1 MATISG
7 TIRLNDA
14 FSNTLN
20 KFNSGIQRS
29 VAMTSRFKSAISG
42 GSNGLNS
49 LNQGLSST
57 HVGLRQIIA
66 GSAIGGAISS
76 AMGVA
81 SNGVRAF
88 IGELNDSTVAWSTF
102 EGNMRQIGKSPA
114 QIYAAK
120 NSLQKFAQDTIYS
133 SSDMAQ
139 TYSQLA
145 AVGTKNTTALVKGFG
160 GLAAAATDPQ
170 QAMKTLS
177 EQATQMA
184 AKPMVQWQDFKL
196 MLEQTPAGMAAVGKT
211 MGMNTKELVKA
222 VQDGKVK
229 TEDFLNAIAKTGTN
243 ANFSKM
249 ATQYKTIGQAMD
261 GLKETVANKV
271 QPQFKKLSDIGIN
284 AISGITDALGNINF
298 GPFSNGIINAIS
310 YVRPILDKVKLGIQD
325 VIDGFNTT
333 GAGNAVGQM
342 FQQIADAANN
352 LTDTLSGTGIY
363 VQIGSTIGKMV
374 GGIAKFIGALA
385 SVTGKLDPGT
395 LKALGLALLVIK
407 AGTKG
412 LILTAVVVGLKALNR
427 LNPSQLQTL
436 AKAVTGLA
444 IAFASFKV
452 ISAVGKGLSGIIDA
466 FKSLKGLKTPQL
478 NTPDVPQ
485 AGGIAQSAGAF
496 IKLAAALA
504 LVGVAVVLVA
514 SGFWILDQAAISLA
528 NGGGTA
534 VAVFFSMIVAIGVL
548 AVVVKLLGT
557 AFIGSAVGF
566 LIFGAALLVIG
577 AAIFIATAGLALL
590 GAQLPNIANYGS
602 QAALNIILLAGAIT
616 IFGIA
621 TIVGAAGV
629 LVLALSITVLGVAMI
644 VGAVG
649 AALLGAGLLILG
661 IFAIVAAVGVML
673 LSVGVALLAT
683 FSLIAAVGLIM
694 MGIGITLVAAVA
706 MIAAVGMLLF
716 AVALAVATPLI
727 LIAAVGFLLL
737 GAAAII
743 LGTGLLIVGT
753 AMTMVAAGMVAA
765 GEAAMMMATMFIM
778 AGTMMVSAIISAMS
792 NVVAAVR
799 NGVSNAV
806 NAARS
811 FTGALV
817 GVGRDLIQGLV
828 NGITSMI
835 GSAVSAVTSV
845 AGKVVSAAKSI
856 LHIGSPSKLFNQ
868 FGRWLDQGLAIGLN
882 HDANIAAKASVN
894 MAEGVV
900 AAASNMT
907 PTLNP
912 LEISNINSGDLL
924 ASGFNR
930 AYSAID
936 RVANALSSLN
946 GSTAGIS
953 INQHD
958 QIDTLFNNDDESDYS
973 GLIGTQLGHY
983 GSNSDDHSSTLTIES
998 GAIQINSSGNAEYD
1012 AETLLE
1018 ALENKIIAQ
1027 REKSLS

>member
-1 MATISG
+1 MATVSG
-7 TIRLNDA
+7 TLLIKDA
-14 FSNTLN
+14 FSNVLN
-20 KFNSGIQRS
+20 KFSSGIQR
-29 VAMTSRFKSAISG
+29 AATMTNRLKTIMSTNNGGFGSFNQNLGSA
-42 GSNGLNS
+42 
-49 LNQGLSST
+49 
-57 HVGLRQIIA
+57 HVGLKQIIA
-66 GSAIGGAISS
+66 GSAIGGMISS

-88 IGELNDSTVAWSTF
+88 VGELNESTKAWDTF
-102 EGNMRQIGKSPA
+102 EGNMHQIGKSPTA
-114 QIYAAK
+114 ILSAK
-120 NSLQKFAQDTIYS
+120 NDLQKFAQDTIYS

-145 AVGTKNTTALVKGFG
+145 AVGVKNTTKLVKGFG

-177 EQATQMA
+177 QQATQMA

-211 MGMNTKELVKA
+211 MGMTTKELVKA

-249 ATQYKTIGQAMD
+249 ATQYKTIGQAFD
-261 GLKETVANKV
+261 GLKETLANKV
-271 QPQFKKLSDIGIN
+271 QPQFKKLSVIGIN
-284 AISGITDALGNINF
+284 AISGITDALGNVDF
-298 GPFSNGIINAIS
+298 GPFSDSLINAIS
-310 YVRPILDKVKLGIQD
+310 YVRPILDKIKLGIQD
-325 VIDGFNTT
+325 VIDGFNAT
-333 GAGNAVGQM
+333 GAGNAIGQM

-352 LTDTLSGTGIY
+352 LTDTLSGAGVY
-363 VQIGSTIGKMV
+363 AQIGSTIGAMV
-374 GGIAKFIGALA
+374 SGIAKFVGALA

-412 LILTAVVVGLKALNR
+412 LILTAVVVGLKALNK

-436 AKAVTGLA
+436 AKAITALA
-444 IAFASFKV
+444 IAFATFKV
-452 ISAVGKGLSGIIDA
+452 IHGIGKGISGILNKLEA
-466 FKSLKGLKTPQL
+466 FKKTK
-478 NTPDVPQ
+478 VPEIPKPPKSD
-485 AGGIAQSAGAF
+485 GIGKSAGAF

-504 LVGVAVVLVA
+504 MVGVAVVLVA
-514 SGFWILDQAAISLA
+514 GGFWILAQAAISLA

-534 VAVFFSMIVAIGVL
+534 IAVFFSMIVAIGAL

-590 GAQLPNIANYGS
+590 GAQLPNIANYGA
-602 QAALNIILLAGAIT
+602 QASLNIILLAGAIA

-621 TIVGAAGV
+621 AIAGAIGVGT
-629 LVLALSITVLGVAMI
+629 LALAIAVLGVAMI
-644 VGAVG
+644 VGAIG
-649 AALLGAGLLILG
+649 AALLGAGLLIMG
-661 IFAIVAAVGVML
+661 IFAIVAAIGVML

-683 FSLIAAVGLIM
+683 FSLIAAVGLIL

-706 MIAAVGMLLF
+706 MIAAIGMLLF
-716 AVALAVATPLI
+716 AVALAVATPLT
-727 LIAAVGFLLL
+727 LIAVVGFLLL
-737 GAAAII
+737 GVAAII

-806 NAARS
+806 NAAS
-811 FTGALV
+811 KFSDSLV
-817 GVGRDLIQGLV
+817 SVGKQLIQGLI
-828 NGITSMI
+828 NGITNMARD
-835 GSAVSAVTSV
+835 AVSAVQSV
-845 AGKVVSAAKSI
+845 AGKVVSAAKSV

-882 HDANIAAKASVN
+882 HDANIAAKASAN

-953 INQHD
+953 VNQHD

-973 GLIGTQLGHY
+973 GLIGTQFGHY